1 MKGSNLL
8 RKQTVLNRYG
18 VDNVSKL
25 SCVQS
30 KRLSTF
36 YANRPCI
43 KYARLHPFIQLDGS
57 TMQIYRINKDVSD
70 QWLNSYHPLGAPR
83 GTLLPLGLVKDN
95 IIYCMMTFRKPRNTK
110 YSVELSRM
118 WMLPTYYVTNGYN
131 MLSDYATQFGLYNI
145 VAYVNLTFELFEE
158 YEKIGMHS
166 TRDIQ
171 RRKWWIGD
179 NDVISDATRRQR
191 RLTTADMLN
200 KGYHAEW
207 DLGTAVY
214 ESDS

>member
-1 MKGSNLL
+1 
-8 RKQTVLNRYG
+8 
-18 VDNVSKL
+18 
-25 SCVQS
+25 
-30 KRLSTF
+30 
-36 YANRPCI
+36 
-43 KYARLHPFIQLDGS
+43 
-57 TMQIYRINKDVSD
+57 
-70 QWLNSYHPLGAPR
+70 
-83 GTLLPLGLVKDN
+83 
-95 IIYCMMTFRKPRNTK
+95 MMTFRKPRNAK

-191 RLTTADMLN
+191 RLTTDDMLN

-207 DLGTAVY
+207 DLGTAVC